1 MVAVAV
7 LQCDRSSSH
16 DHACLTTASRR
27 TSSHRACDRCST
39 VARVCHSHT
48 LGRRLPSTKEETAA
62 QTPAP
67 ARPRYR
73 HRCAYIA
80 LPPRPRAASRSRS
93 AATTRTYSIEPTLP
107 RGVITNPTLSSAVE
121 TLAPHH
127 FSHTPS
133 FTPLSPSLSLF
144 TPPLPRLADR
154 RNPNLASNKPRQPLT
169 HGNPRVIAPLPLL
182 TPACL
187 HLSQS
192 HYHPRL
198 SRPRQSHSHTHTTS
212 TSTCIQLAS
221 HSAYCSILPSFSS
234 TLAYAHID
242 PELPSL
248 PDRPRSRASLHTTT
262 PLISP
267 YTQAVER

>member
-1 MVAVAV
+1 MCAIITP
-7 LQCDRSSSH
+7 LLEYSLYSRPSSAQH
-16 DHACLTTASRR
+16 QHQHQHQQPPGHATG
-27 TSSHRACDRCST
+27 T
-39 VARVCHSHT
+39 VAPTSPS
-48 LGRRLPSTKEETAA
+48 RL
-62 QTPAP
+62 AP
-67 ARPRYR
+67 TQP
-73 HRCAYIA
+73 
-80 LPPRPRAASRSRS
+80 ASRSRS

-107 RGVITNPTLSSAVE
+107 RGVITNPKTNSRNTRLPRTTSH
-121 TLAPHH
+121 LAYTNIHH
-127 FSHTPS
+127 H
-133 FTPLSPSLSLF
+133 SLLFSLF
-144 TPPLPRLADR
+144 TPPLPHLADH
-154 RNPNLASNKPRQPLT
+154 RNSNLASNKPRQPLT

-198 SRPRQSHSHTHTTS
+198 SRPRQSYPHTHTTS

-234 TLAYAHID
+234 TLAYTHID

-248 PDRPRSRASLHTTT
+248 PDRPRSHASLHTTT